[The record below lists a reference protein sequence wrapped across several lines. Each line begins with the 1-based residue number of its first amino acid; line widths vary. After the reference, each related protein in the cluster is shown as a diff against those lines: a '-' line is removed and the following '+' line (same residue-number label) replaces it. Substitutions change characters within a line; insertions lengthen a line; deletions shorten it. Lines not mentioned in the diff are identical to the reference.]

1 MVRDRLVD
9 EDEGDGDG
17 TRNPPTDLS
26 IPAWCESDPVLEAEE
41 VTKDDGG
48 EAEKCIE
55 APVEEEMEAVEEEVP
70 PVEWWDSP
78 FHGKPNDPSI
88 SKYWQ
93 QRYRLWYYYDEG
105 IWMDWEGW
113 FSVTPEKIAAHT
125 ASRVSVPVL
134 VDAFC
139 GVGGNTIQFAMTC
152 DHVIAIDLDPV
163 RLMCAAHNAV
173 VYGVRDKI
181 DFICGD
187 FFTLAPFLKA
197 DAVYLSP
204 PWGGPDYLHAQEF
217 DLRTMMVPD
226 GFSCYHAARS
236 ITPNIVYFLPRNTDV
251 KQLLELSNGEPCEL
265 ESNYVNQRIKT
276 ITAYFGELAG
286 NYGRDPCD

>member
-1 MVRDRLVD
+1 M
-9 EDEGDGDG
+9 
-17 TRNPPTDLS
+17 
-26 IPAWCESDPVLEAEE
+26 LEAEE

-139 GVGGNTIQFAMTC
+139 GVGGNTIQV
-152 DHVIAIDLDPV
+152 DW
-163 RLMCAAHNAV
+163 
-173 VYGVRDKI
+173 
-181 DFICGD
+181 
-187 FFTLAPFLKA
+187 
-197 DAVYLSP
+197 SP
-204 PWGGPDYLHAQEF
+204 SILVLLVLPCLLNGPLCCS
-217 DLRTMMVPD
+217 L
-226 GFSCYHAARS
+226 
-236 ITPNIVYFLPRNTDV
+236 
-251 KQLLELSNGEPCEL
+251 QLLLRACHGDL
-265 ESNYVNQRIKT
+265 
-276 ITAYFGELAG
+276 
-286 NYGRDPCD
+286 